1 MMFRGLAVL
10 LALLFG
16 LPAAASAQS
25 APPTPEPSFAVN
37 TGPRPCTL
45 ERDDPYERSVYQQE
59 GWAGP
64 SYERYPGACERL
76 RFSYGPITVK
86 PGQNDVS
93 VTPLTIEKPSRDG
106 YITRI
111 RPDLVR
117 ADGTVPP
124 VEQIHLHH
132 GTWLS
137 VPSYGN
143 GPFFAAGEEKTVA
156 PLPRGYGMPVKASDQ
171 WLLLYMVHS
180 AVAEPMETYI
190 VYDVDFIPKDK
201 GDAMGMKSAYPLWL
215 DVRPAG
221 YPVFNTQRK
230 FGGDDDRCT
239 WPKEQCANH
248 DPYGK
253 EIVGQGKPGNGKG
266 EDLKLPE
273 QGEEYGTAGPFNG
286 GTIIGMGGH
295 LHPGGIQN
303 EIDLLRKKR
312 DGTEKKRR
320 IYTGQA
326 KYWDR
331 KDKSKWGGPPTSWDF
346 SMPVVGLPFWGVRV
360 KPGDVLRSNATQ
372 ETKYQATYEN
382 MGIAV
387 AFIAPDTPEGQATA
401 PNINPFK
408 VRKDRSDGCRSGGM
422 LSKLNKKPIRRA
434 KRNFAKAK
442 RRVAGARRRVAAGK
456 RRVAKARGEKR
467 RAAKRRVTRLK
478 GRLTKDKR
486 RLTKAKRRLAR
497 ARAKGGPKL
506 CDKGFVTHGHLA
518 ENSNYGGPSGNWEAR
533 SAGQATEITIADFL
547 YLPGDLSTRNSVGI
561 PTVPLGSKLRFNNL
575 EGGTIFHTITSCKY
589 PCLGQTGAAFP
600 LADGETSQNRQLDF
614 DSSELGIGLPA
625 VGPTKQE
632 LDYEL
637 SVTAE
642 EGYKSGEVVTYFCR
656 VHPFMRG
663 GFEVK

>member
-1 MMFRGLAVL
+1 MLRRAA
-10 LALLFG
+10 ALSFTLVM
-16 LPAAASAQS
+16 LVPAAAFAQDPR
-25 APPTPEPSFAVN
+25 PPRPETSFAVN

-45 ERDDPYERSVYQQE
+45 ETNDPYERAVYEQE

-64 SYERYPGACERL
+64 QYERYPGACERL
-76 RFSYGPITVK
+76 RFSYGPIAIK

-93 VTPLTIEKPSRDG
+93 ITPLTIEKPSRDG

-137 VPSYGN
+137 VPDYGN

-180 AVAEPMETYI
+180 AVPQTMETYI
-190 VYDVDFIPKDK
+190 VYDVDFIPQDK
-201 GDAMGMKSAYPLWL
+201 AEELGMKSAYPLWL
-215 DVRPAG
+215 DVRPSG
-221 YPVFNTQRK
+221 YPVFNTQRR
-230 FGGDDDRCT
+230 FGGKDKRCT
-239 WPKEQCANH
+239 WPKEQCAEH

-253 EIVGQGKPGNGKG
+253 EIVGQGKPGNRKG
-266 EDLKLPE
+266 EDLELPAK
-273 QGEEYGTAGPFNG
+273 GEEYGTAGPFNG
-286 GTIIGMGGH
+286 GTLIGMGGH

-303 EIDLLRKKR
+303 EIDLVR
-312 DGTEKKRR
+312 GEKVKR

-331 KDKSKWGGPPTSWDF
+331 KNKLKWGGPPTSWDF

-372 ETKYQATYEN
+372 ETKHQSSYEN
-382 MGIAV
+382 MGISV
-387 AFIAPDTPEGQATA
+387 AFIAPDTPDGKPTA
-401 PNINPFK
+401 PGVNPFK
-408 VRKDRSDGCRSGGM
+408 VGVDRSDGCRSGGI
-422 LSKLNKKPIRRA
+422 SPKGTVQDVRR
-434 KRNFAKAK
+434 
-442 RRVAGARRRVAAGK
+442 
-456 RRVAKARGEKR
+456 
-467 RAAKRRVTRLK
+467 
-478 GRLTKDKR
+478 
-486 RLTKAKRRLAR
+486 AKRRLAK
-497 ARAKGGPKL
+497 ARAQHRGVAKAKRGLAKARAARKPKL
-506 CDKGFVTHGHLA
+506 CDKGVVTHGHLK
-518 ENSNYGGPSGNWEAR
+518 ENGNYGGPSGKWAAR
-533 SAGQATEITIADFL
+533 SAGETSTINIANFL
-547 YLPGDLSTRNSVGI
+547 YLPGDLTTRTSVGI
-561 PTVPLGSKLRFNNL
+561 PSVPLGSNVRFNNL
-575 EGGTIFHTITSCKY
+575 EGGTIFHTITSCKF

-600 LADGETSQNRQLDF
+600 LADGQTSQGRQVDF

-637 SVTAE
+637 PVTKEA
-642 EGYKSGEVVTYFCR
+642 GYKPGEVVTYFCR
-656 VHPFMRG
+656 VHPSMRG
-663 GFEVK
+663 AFEVKK